1 MRGGSRVGPCPVPA
15 ECSLVA
21 GPGCCLGSFH
31 DVMGQ
36 AVVGGAE
43 RACWPRGIRT
53 LPGDLADPAG
63 PAVMQLPDGRK
74 AEVDRGVHVKW
85 LLREGPGQLDAGPA
99 RDALVCLVLC

>member
-1 MRGGSRVGPCPVPA
+1 MRGGSRVGPFPVPA
-15 ECSLVA
+15 EGRLVA

-63 PAVMQLPDGRK
+63 PVVVQLPAGRK
-74 AEVDRGVHVKW
+74 AEVDRGVHC
-85 LLREGPGQLDAGPA
+85 LLYTSDAA
-99 RDALVCLVLC
+99 DDLLCVDLGGRRIIKK